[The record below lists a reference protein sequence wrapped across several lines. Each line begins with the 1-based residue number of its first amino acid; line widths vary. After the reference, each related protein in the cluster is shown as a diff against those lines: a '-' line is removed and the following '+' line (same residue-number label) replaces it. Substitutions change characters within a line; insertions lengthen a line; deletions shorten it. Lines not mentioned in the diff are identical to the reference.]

1 MAGQQNSNDQ
11 LEHSLDQA
19 RTLFNA
25 LYVAVHIRDNIG
37 NAGPPRGLPVD
48 GRIPRLT
55 GLIHQNP
62 APPAMGNAKGKAKGQ
77 GQAKAPMPKGQMPA
91 RLGLPAKAAPAAKAA
106 AAKAAAAKVAAKGAA
121 KALAKANVKGLGKG
135 HGQVN
140 SCPAALPAAAASV
153 APAPALTA
161 ASAAVADD
169 ARRMFVGARSVRD
182 ILASAVAA
190 GPSAATPASAGKAA
204 GPPNPLGLATA
215 VAGKAAGPG
224 GPHRAVARSR
234 TPIRRHTV

>member
-1 MAGQQNSNDQ
+1 MAGQQNSSNQ

-37 NAGPPRGLPVD
+37 NTGPPRGLPVD

-91 RLGLPAKAAPAAKAA
+91 RLGLPAKAAAAKAA
-106 AAKAAAAKVAAKGAA
+106 PAAKAAAAKVAAKGAA

-140 SCPAALPAAAASV
+140 SFPAALPAPDLSV
-153 APAPALTA
+153 G
-161 ASAAVADD
+161 SAAVAVD
-169 ARRMFVGARSVRD
+169 ARRMFAAARAVRD
-182 ILASAVAA
+182 IVASAAAA
-190 GPSAATPASAGKAA
+190 GPSAATPVSAGKAA
-204 GPPNPLGLATA
+204 GPPNA
-215 VAGKAAGPG
+215 VAGKAAGHG
-224 GPHRAVARSR
+224 GPHHSVARSR
-234 TPIRRHTV
+234 TPTRRHTV